1 MSDLNC
7 KTVVTATSML
17 ALCLWVIFVWLWW
30 CALILRLWSAGSIQI
45 HFTSFILHFV
55 NPVRMYSAGQSL
67 FLVYSQIYDVF
78 TEKTMTLKDSTSFV
92 VSVNPTGV
100 VMWYVSAPSKRNI
113 RQFYRG
119 GRLQGSLF
127 DDDENANSPVF
138 LWFLTDLTLLHKDDL
153 TLLHKDVR
161 VSS

>member
-30 CALILRLWSAGSIQI
+30 CALILRLWFAGSIQI

-55 NPVRMYSAGQSL
+55 NPVRMYSAGKSL
-67 FLVYSQIYDVF
+67 FLVYSHSQIYDAF

-100 VMWYVSAPSKRNI
+100 VMWYVSAPAKRNI

-127 DDDENANSPVF
+127 DDDENAISPVF
-138 LWFLTDLTLLHKDDL
+138 LWSPTDLTW
-153 TLLHKDVR
+153 LHKDVR